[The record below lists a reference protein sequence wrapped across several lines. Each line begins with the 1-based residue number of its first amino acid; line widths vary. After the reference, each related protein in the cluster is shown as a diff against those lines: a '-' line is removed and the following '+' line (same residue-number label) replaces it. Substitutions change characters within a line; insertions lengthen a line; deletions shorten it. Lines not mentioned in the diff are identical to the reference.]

1 MEPVFRVLLLDDDA
15 LFRRVLQDALLSKGI
30 RVLGAS
36 CIAEAHQI
44 LQHEPVD
51 LALVDLY
58 LPDGLG
64 VEWCRQVR
72 ARSSDTVLLLM
83 TARAEA
89 RDLGHPSEWLFDDF
103 FVKTNSIEELL
114 WRVDIHLTQAGRLRV
129 RRRREQWLAGMVQLS
144 AELSALQEPSLWM
157 GRAVALVLA
166 LPDVQAV
173 CLELRGAG
181 SFGARGQGE
190 PQVLPLDHQG
200 EAQLLLWVDGEM
212 DPDLLQSLRGVV
224 GSSLLATRVLESLR
238 ERQARL
244 ERGYLER
251 QRQLAR
257 LSHRLDRLS
266 EARDS
271 FLALVSHD
279 LRSPISVVM
288 GNCQMLEEGLLGPA
302 QQRRAFETMRRQTER
317 MGRMVEELLDRY
329 RLGFSGAGEPE
340 SGDLTRFARD
350 MLETFE
356 PVAARRRQKLV
367 MEAPGPVMIE
377 ADLPSLCEV
386 LANLIENSLRH
397 GPEGSTVSVE
407 IRPAAGRVEVR
418 VHDEGPGFD
427 GTPEPWGPGLGYR
440 ACMRLVAAA
449 GGTMRVGTRPEGGAT
464 VTVSLPLPQ
473 PMGERGR
480 VEILCPN
487 VDRLERMTEV
497 LGASWPCST
506 TSSSAGLL
514 QRLERDP
521 PAAVVLHSDLPDAL
535 SFLRQI
541 KNHPELGAVPV
552 VFVASSLDPA
562 EIQLATM
569 DGAMCILRPPLDY
582 GELAAMVRKAMRVQA
597 EARVAVAGRAVDEL
611 TGLDRA
617 DYLDARLDSI
627 LDEYRSAGRSVP
639 VLGVDVVDLKAINRA
654 HGWVVGDQLL
664 IWLANSLQERTGPND
679 LCVRVE
685 GDEFLLLMPGRD
697 MESVKEVGE
706 ELVTLVQRARPR
718 LGVARVT
725 VQVKTILVDGLDLPA
740 GAGVEG
746 LLQLLRGGKHGT

>member
-1 MEPVFRVLLLDDDA
+1 MEPVYRVLVLDDDA
-15 LFRRVLQDALLSKGI
+15 LFRRVLQDALITKG
-30 RVLGAS
+30 VLVVAAS
-36 CIAEAHQI
+36 CIRDAQPLLAEA
-44 LQHEPVD
+44 PVD

-64 VEWCRQVR
+64 GEWCRQVR
-72 ARSSDTVLLLM
+72 EHSPDTVLVLM
-83 TARAEA
+83 TARSEVRAPG
-89 RDLGHPSEWLFDDF
+89 RPSEWHFDDF
-103 FVKTNSIEELL
+103 FVKTSSIEELL
-114 WRVDIHLTQAGRLRV
+114 WRVEIHLSQAGRLRI
-129 RRRREQWLAGMVQLS
+129 RRRRELWLAGLVKLS
-144 AELSALQEPSLWM
+144 AELAMLQEPSLWM
-157 GRAVALVLA
+157 KRAVVLLGA
-166 LPDVQAV
+166 LPDVCGV
-173 CLELRGAG
+173 RMELRGAD
-181 SFGARGQGE
+181 SFGEPGPGE
-190 PQVLPLDHQG
+190 PQVLLLDPSG
-200 EAQLLLWVDGEM
+200 DAQLLLWLDTDVE
-212 DPDLLQSLRGVV
+212 PDLLQSLRGAVA
-224 GSSLLATRVLESLR
+224 SSLLATRVLESLR

-329 RLGFSGAGEPE
+329 RLGNSGAGEPE

-386 LANLIENSLRH
+386 LANLLENSLRH
-397 GPEGSTVSVE
+397 GPEASTVSLE
-407 IRPAAGRVEVR
+407 IRPGAGRVEVR
-418 VHDEGPGFD
+418 VHDEGPGFE
-427 GTPEPWGPGLGYR
+427 GNPESWGPGLGYR

-449 GGTMRVGTRPEGGAT
+449 GGTMRVGSRPEGGAT

-473 PMGERGR
+473 PVGERGR
-480 VEILCPN
+480 VEILCSN

-497 LGASWPCST
+497 LGASWPCAT
-506 TSSSAGLL
+506 TSSPVGVL

-521 PAAVVLHSDLPDAL
+521 PATVVLHGDLPDAL
-535 SFLRQI
+535 GLLRRI
-541 KNHPELGAVPV
+541 KNHSQLGAVPV
-552 VFVASSLDPA
+552 VFVASSADPA
-562 EIQLATM
+562 EIQQATM
-569 DGAMCILRPPLDY
+569 DGAMSILRPPLDY

-597 EARVAVAGRAVDEL
+597 EARVAVAGRAMDEL
-611 TGLDRA
+611 TGLDQA
-617 DYLDARLDSI
+617 EYLDARLDAI
-627 LDEYRSAGRSVP
+627 LDEYRAAGRPVP

-679 LCVRVE
+679 LCVRVG

-706 ELVTLVQRARPR
+706 ELVTQVLRARPR
-718 LGVARVT
+718 LGVSRVT
-725 VQVKTILVDGLDLPA
+725 VQVKTILVNGLDLPA

-746 LLQLLRGGKHGT
+746 FMRLLREGKNGT

>member
-1 MEPVFRVLLLDDDA
+1 MYRVLLLDDDA
-15 LFRRVLQDALLSKGI
+15 LFQRVLQDALLTKG
-30 RVLGAS
+30 VGVSVAS
-36 CIAEAHQI
+36 SIQDAQQI
-44 LQHEPVD
+44 LDEAPVD

-58 LPDGLG
+58 LPDGSG
-64 VEWCRQVR
+64 GEWCRQVR
-72 ARSSDTVLLLM
+72 ERSPDTILVLM
-83 TARAEA
+83 TARSEV
-89 RDLGHPSEWLFDDF
+89 RDPGRPSEWLFDDF

-114 WRVDIHLTQAGRLRV
+114 WRVDIHLSQAGRLRV
-129 RRRREQWLAGMVQLS
+129 RRRREQWLAGLVRLS
-144 AELSALQEPSLWM
+144 AELAMLQEPSLWM
-157 GRAVALVLA
+157 RRAVVLLGA
-166 LPDVQAV
+166 LPDVSAV
-173 CLELRGAG
+173 RLELRGAEG
-181 SFGARGQGE
+181 FGAHGEGE
-190 PQVLPLDHQG
+190 PQVFSLDPSG
-200 EAQLLLWVDGEM
+200 ETQLLLWVGGEVE
-212 DPDLLQSLRGVV
+212 PDLLQSLRGVV
-224 GSSLLATRVLESLR
+224 ASSLLATRVLESLR

-257 LSHRLDRLS
+257 MSHRLDRLS

-340 SGDLTRFARD
+340 SGDLTRFARE

-386 LANLIENSLRH
+386 LANLLENSLRH
-397 GPEGSTVSVE
+397 GPEASTVCLE
-407 IRPAAGRVEVR
+407 IRPSAGRVEVR

-427 GTPEPWGPGLGYR
+427 GNPEPWGPGLGYR

-449 GGTMRVGTRPEGGAT
+449 GGTMRVGSRPEGGAT

-480 VEILCPN
+480 VEILCGN

-497 LGASWPCST
+497 LGASWPCGT
-506 TSSSAGLL
+506 ASSSVGVL

-521 PAAVVLHSDLPDAL
+521 PAAVVLHGDLPDAL
-535 SFLRQI
+535 GFLRQI
-541 KNHPELGAVPV
+541 KNHPQLGAVPV

-562 EIQLATM
+562 AIQLATM
-569 DGAMCILRPPLDY
+569 DGAMSILRPPLDY

-627 LDEYRSAGRSVP
+627 LDEYRAAGRPVP

-679 LCVRVE
+679 LCVRVG

-725 VQVKTILVDGLDLPA
+725 VQVKTILVDGRDLPA
-740 GAGVEG
+740 GAGVDG
-746 LLQLLRGGKHGT
+746 LMRLLREGKHGT